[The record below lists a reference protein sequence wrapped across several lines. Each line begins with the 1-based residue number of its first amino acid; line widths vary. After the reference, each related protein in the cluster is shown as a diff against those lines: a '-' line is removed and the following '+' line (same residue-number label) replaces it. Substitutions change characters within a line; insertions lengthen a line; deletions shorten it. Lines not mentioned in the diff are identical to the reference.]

1 MPTSISGNVRLVYG
15 NHVHSETYSTTAS
28 PYSNA
33 NEFNEYSAGGARA
46 LVAGS
51 AIDVGTLVVSGSD
64 PQHEGLL
71 IIKNT
76 NTVGSLSVS
85 VDGGTAYD
93 ISIPAGL
100 VNLISVGPDHPVHVK
115 CPTATNNGLGVT
127 SVTSAGVI
135 TFDSNAGAVGTAIM
149 EGKTNVNSNTN
160 KYIVKISTQGTGTV
174 YELDGVT
181 KKDLTSDYGASSTVD
196 LVYFTGYRYTLTEA

>member
-51 AIDVGTLVVSGSD
+51 AIDVGTLDLST
-64 PQHEGLL
+64 QHEGLL

-76 NTVGSLSVS
+76 NAVGSLSVS

-115 CPTATNNGLGVT
+115 CPTATNNGLGVA

-135 TFDSNAGAVGTAIM
+135 TFDGSAGAVGTAIM
-149 EGKTNVNSNTN
+149 TGVSNVNSNTN
-160 KYIVKISTQGTGTV
+160 DYLVQISTQGTGTV
-174 YELDGVT
+174 SELDGVT
-181 KKDLTSDYGASSTVD
+181 KKDLTSDYGASSTVN